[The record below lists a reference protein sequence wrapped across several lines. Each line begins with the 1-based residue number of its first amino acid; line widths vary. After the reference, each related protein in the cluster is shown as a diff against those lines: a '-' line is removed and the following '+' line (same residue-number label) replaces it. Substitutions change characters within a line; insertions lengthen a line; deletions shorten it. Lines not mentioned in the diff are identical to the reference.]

1 MSETLKEQGFSSTD
15 DRAQIQTQALK
26 TYVHQNYVQKIAMRN
41 PLYLLFSLQKICK
54 TTGRDIPNAFVLA
67 HI

>member
-26 TYVHQNYVQKIAMRN
+26 SICTSELHLKRLAYETHYILV
-41 PLYLLFSLQKICK
+41 SLQKIW
-54 TTGRDIPNAFVLA
+54 
-67 HI
+67 